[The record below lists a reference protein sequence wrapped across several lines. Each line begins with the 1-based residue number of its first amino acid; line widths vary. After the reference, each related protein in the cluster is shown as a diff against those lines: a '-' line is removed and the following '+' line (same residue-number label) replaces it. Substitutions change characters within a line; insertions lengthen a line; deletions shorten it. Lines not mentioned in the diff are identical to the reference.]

1 MILDALIDAL
11 LDSLR
16 ALPFLIAAFALME
29 ILEKH
34 QDKWIDHVFGR
45 IGRSGPL
52 IGAVAGLVPQCGF
65 SAAMSNLYAGGVIS
79 LGTLMAVF
87 LATSDE
93 AVLIMLSEPSAVGM
107 IMPLLAAKFIIALVC
122 GFLTDMVA
130 GKKDTHE
137 HIHDIC
143 IDCGCR
149 NQQGILKP
157 ALIHTGR
164 VFGWLLVISFIL
176 NVVLEYI
183 GSDRLASLLGAGSVF
198 QPLITALI
206 GLIPNCAVSVM
217 FTKLYIAGSLSFA
230 SAIAGLS
237 SGAGLGL
244 IVLCRMNRDRRDTL
258 RIAALLYAFAAL
270 SGIVLWI
277 FLTTVS

>member
-1 MILDALIDAL
+1 MIFDAFWDAL

-34 QDKWIDHVFGR
+34 QDRWIDHVFGR

-52 IGAVAGLVPQCGF
+52 IGAVTGLVPQCGF
-65 SAAMSNLYAGGVIS
+65 SAAMSNLYAGGVVS

-93 AVLIMLSEPSAVGM
+93 AVLIMLSEPKAIPM
-107 IMPLLAAKFIIALVC
+107 IIPLLATKFVIALIF
-122 GFLTDMVA
+122 GFLTDAVI
-130 GKKDTHE
+130 GRQDIHE

-149 NQQGILKP
+149 NQSGILKP

-164 VFGWLLVISFIL
+164 VFGWLLVISFVL

-183 GSDRLASLLGAGSVF
+183 GSDRLAGLLGAGTVF
-198 QPLITALI
+198 QPLMTALI

-244 IVLCRMNRDRRDTL
+244 IVLCRMNKDKRDTL
-258 RIAALLYAFAAL
+258 KIAVLLYAFAAI
-270 SGIVLWI
+270 SGVVLWVI
-277 FLTTVS
+277 GLSR